1 MKKPVS
7 ATIEEELIKW
17 VDREIDSR
25 KRFRNRSHLIE
36 YAIELLRKEEK
47 KEEKR

>member
-17 VDREIDSR
+17 LEREVGTG

-36 YAIELLRKEEK
+36 YAVELLRKGG
-47 KEEKR
+47 KEERK

>member
-7 ATIEEELIKW
+7 ATIDEDLIEW
-17 VDREIDSR
+17 MDSEIEKG

-36 YAIELLRKEEK
+36 YAIESMKGEEK
-47 KEEKR
+47 KEGKK